1 MKIKIGHLYPFE
13 LTLYGEN
20 GNLKALKYALEHKN
34 IEVEITS
41 INKEDKFDIKKYDF
55 LYIGSGRPEFLEDI
69 KERLEPYKKDI
80 LDYINKDKVM
90 LVTGNSIGIM
100 ELLRL
105 YEIEEYKKRRV
116 SDVEGTCSLCNGK
129 IYGFQN
135 TEYLI
140 KSTTNILFS
149 LENGY
154 GNNETMMEGYKKNNF
169 YATSIIGPILARND
183 NLTAYIVDTLIKN
196 KKEQE

>member
-1 MKIKIGHLYPFE
+1 MKIRIGNLYPLE

-20 GNLKALKYALEHKN
+20 GNLKALKYTLEKKD

-41 INKEDKFDIKKYDF
+41 INKEDKLDLKNYDF
-55 LYIGSGRPEFLEDI
+55 IYIGSGRQEFLKDI
-69 KERLEPYKKDI
+69 KERLEPYKKDF

-90 LVTGNSIGIM
+90 LATGNSIYIM

-105 YEIEEYKKRRV
+105 YEIEEYDKRMV
-116 SDVEGTCSLCNGK
+116 SDVTGTTSLCNGK

-140 KSTTNILFS
+140 RTTNDILFS
-149 LENGY
+149 LESGY
-154 GNNETMMEGYKKNNF
+154 GNNETFMEGYKNNNF
-169 YATSIIGPILARND
+169 YATSLIGPLLARND
-183 NLTAYIVDTLIKN
+183 NLTDYIVEVLINN
-196 KKEQE
+196 KS

>member
-1 MKIKIGHLYPFE
+1 MKIRIGNLYPLE

-20 GNLKALKYALEHKN
+20 GNLKALKYTLEKKD

-41 INKEDKFDIKKYDF
+41 INKEDKLDLKNYDF
-55 LYIGSGRPEFLEDI
+55 IYIGSGRQEFLKDI
-69 KERLEPYKKDI
+69 KERLEPYKKDF

-90 LVTGNSIGIM
+90 LATGNSIYIM

-105 YEIEEYKKRRV
+105 YEIEEYDKRKV
-116 SDVEGTCSLCNGK
+116 SDVTGTTSLCNGK

-140 KSTTNILFS
+140 RTTNDILFS
-149 LENGY
+149 LESGY
-154 GNNETMMEGYKKNNF
+154 GNNETFMEGYKNNNF
-169 YATSIIGPILARND
+169 YATSLIGPLLARND
-183 NLTAYIVDTLIKN
+183 NLTDYIVEVLINN
-196 KKEQE
+196 KS